1 MKVRCK
7 ECGKR
12 FDYDLYSGVCPK
24 CGNFKRMGVTE
35 TEVTETGETESRQS
49 EPRQEQSAGQ
59 TLQEKNKNNTT
70 VTIIAAVIILMIM
83 AVVGIVTVVSVY
95 MLKTELHDAMTIK
108 EEVTVKT
115 QKTAEPLTYM
125 AEGSQYDIYID
136 SVKADGDPGFQL
148 TDEYE
153 ALAVSYHVEKSG
165 KDSDFETLYEVC
177 MTPYLMT
184 ESGSYLE
191 PVSSRDVRNVKGLD
205 YEQAK
210 ELGIS
215 DSFEYM
221 QGVIYFIVKKE
232 DAHALYIVSSDYD
245 YENYEQGA
253 LREAFYVEVEK

>member
-1 MKVRCK
+1 MKARCK

-12 FDYDLYSGVCPK
+12 FDYDLYSGICPK
-24 CGNFKRMGVTE
+24 CGNYMRMGVTE
-35 TEVTETGETESRQS
+35 AGETE
-49 EPRQEQSAGQ
+49 AGE

-70 VTIIAAVIILMIM
+70 VTIIATVIILMIM

-153 ALAVSYHVEKSG
+153 ALAVSYHVENRAK
-165 KDSDFETLYEVC
+165 TAI
-177 MTPYLMT
+177 
-184 ESGSYLE
+184 
-191 PVSSRDVRNVKGLD
+191 SRHFMRSV
-205 YEQAK
+205 
-210 ELGIS
+210 
-215 DSFEYM
+215 
-221 QGVIYFIVKKE
+221 
-232 DAHALYIVSSDYD
+232 
-245 YENYEQGA
+245 
-253 LREAFYVEVEK
+253 